1 MTADYKSNTIVY
13 MSRTVLQVPI
23 SAQLRKSAENE
34 ALRQGFSS
42 LQDLTR
48 LFLKKLADRAIRV
61 TLEESIQLSERAIK
75 RYEKIDE
82 DIKRGKNVHSAKDVN
97 DLMRQLHGNTLS

>member
-1 MTADYKSNTIVY
+1 M
-13 MSRTVLQVPI
+13 
-23 SAQLRKSAENE
+23 SAQLRKSAESE

-42 LQDLTR
+42 LQDAVR
-48 LFLKKLADRAIRV
+48 IFLRKLADKVLQI
-61 TLEESIQLSERAIK
+61 TFEESIQLSKRAIK

-82 DIKRGKNVHSAKDVN
+82 DVKRGKNVYSAKNVN